1 MTSPSTGG
9 EVPGERRAEHVRRDD
24 PSARRASDDE
34 RDVRTDGYEYPET
47 ALGGADSVQKT
58 SYVVGEGTEPSGA
71 PHADVIARTS
81 SGNGINLGAWIIG
94 LVALAI
100 ALVYGFG
107 ILR

>member
-1 MTSPSTGG
+1 MTSPSSEG
-9 EVPGERRAEHVRRDD
+9 EVPGQRRAEHTPRDD
-24 PSARRASDDE
+24 PSARRAADDE
-34 RDVRTDGYEYPET
+34 RETRPDRYDHPET

-71 PHADVIARTS
+71 PHANVIARTS
-81 SGNGINLGAWIIG
+81 SGGGINIGAWIIG